1 MGSVSGREG
10 MAGHEEGVTWF
21 AQGTPP
27 RPRCGCPSSTNH
39 RVTDP
44 PSSGSPKYLIAG
56 IYSVGVRADEEAMG
70 CTLCGGW
77 LERCASC
84 ARPACDT
91 AICSRCREAV
101 PEAHP
106 ALVPAGLAGT
116 ASRIV
121 YVA

>member
-1 MGSVSGREG
+1 VGSVSGREG

-21 AQGTPP
+21 AQGTCFP
-27 RPRCGCPSSTNH
+27 RRRACPGSADP
-39 RVTDP
+39 VTDP
-44 PSSGSPKYLIAG
+44 PLGLEKYPIAG
-56 IYSVGVRADEEAMG
+56 IYSSRIRPDDYAMG

-84 ARPACDT
+84 ARTACDT

-101 PEAHP
+101 PDAHP

-116 ASRIV
+116 PSRIV

>member
-1 MGSVSGREG
+1 MVGPEYALHAHDAR
-10 MAGHEEGVTWF
+10 A
-21 AQGTPP
+21 
-27 RPRCGCPSSTNH
+27 PSTSP
-39 RVTDP
+39 RVTGP
-44 PSSGSPKYLIAG
+44 PSRGSPKYLSAG
-56 IYSVGVRADEEAMG
+56 IYSERFRTDIQAMG
-70 CTLCGGW
+70 CTLCGGS

>member
-1 MGSVSGREG
+1 MVRPGYAS
-10 MAGHEEGVTWF
+10 
-21 AQGTPP
+21 TPTVRVP
-27 RPRCGCPSSTNH
+27 PSTNH

-56 IYSVGVRADEEAMG
+56 IYSVRVRADEEAMG

-84 ARPACDT
+84 ARPACNT